1 MGFFGPANFQAQV
14 GLEVLVDDGK
24 DRNGILLPVSAGES
38 CLDGEAESGSKD
50 LMTGVENSM
59 NTKNKACPVP
69 TSTTRA
75 TSRISLLRCYPEHN
89 CCFTPGSGS

>member
-38 CLDGEAESGSKD
+38 CLDGKLNLGPR
-50 LMTGVENSM
+50 T
-59 NTKNKACPVP
+59 
-69 TSTTRA
+69 
-75 TSRISLLRCYPEHN
+75 
-89 CCFTPGSGS
+89 